1 MGSVDVGDVLIKGNM
16 TCSSCSLCVGK
27 GDGKDGVGAEVL
39 LERSAVLLEHD
50 VIDAALILRVL
61 TDKSRSEN
69 LVNVLNG
76 LQDTLSAETALVAV
90 TELESLTDT
99 G

>member
-1 MGSVDVGDVLIKGNM
+1 MVDIIP
-16 TCSSCSLCVGK
+16 
-27 GDGKDGVGAEVL
+27 
-39 LERSAVLLEHD
+39 LEHD

>member
-1 MGSVDVGDVLIKGNM
+1 MGSVDVGDVLIEGYM
-16 TCSSCSLCVGK
+16 ACSSGCLCVSK
-27 GDGKDGVGAEVL
+27 GDGKDGVCSEVL

-61 TDKSRSEN
+61 TNKSRSEN

-90 TELESLTDT
+90 TELKSLANT